1 MSDLIKR
8 EIARRRFLQFLTASP
23 ALVSGFFGRAHA
35 ADDLSSKLVASADQ
49 ALNVFD
55 LQAVAKDNLPM
66 AHYGYLASGTFDNET
81 LRANRVAFNRYQLKA
96 RRLVNVQKIDT
107 SVELF
112 GKRWHTPI
120 ALAPVGGH
128 KAFHEQGEVGVA
140 RAAKSRNH
148 LQMLSTM
155 ASTPVEEVNAA
166 RGEPVWFQ
174 LYPTNDWNVTLA
186 LVSRA
191 EESGCPVVV
200 VTVDRPAPRK
210 MENFIRARR
219 ADPRDCSACHTTP
232 RNRRIGPLAERLE
245 GEPHFRGID
254 LSDLTTISANALSW
268 DFVSRLKKATSMKVV
283 LKGIVTAEDAK
294 LSMDYGADGIIVSN
308 HGGRSEN
315 SLRSTLESLPEVVS
329 VTHGRIPVIMDS
341 GIRRGTD
348 IFKALALGADA
359 VAVGRPYI
367 WGLAAFGQDGVET
380 ALDLLVDELRIAMG
394 AHGAVSLNKIDNSF
408 LVDTSRN

>member
-1 MSDLIKR
+1 MTESINKV
-8 EIARRRFLQFLTASP
+8 IARRRFIQFLTASP
-23 ALVSGFFGRAHA
+23 ALVSGLFGRVHA
-35 ADDLSSKLVASADQ
+35 VEDLPNELVASADQ
-49 ALNVFD
+49 ALSVFD

-66 AHYGYLASGTFDNET
+66 AHYGYLANGSFNNET
-81 LRANRVAFNRYQLKA
+81 LKANRAVFNRYQLKA
-96 RRLVNVQKIDT
+96 RRLVNVQKVDT

-112 GKRWHTPI
+112 GKRWHSPI

-128 KAFHEQGEVGVA
+128 KAYHDQGEIGVV
-140 RAAKSRNH
+140 RAAKSRKH

-155 ASTPVEEVNAA
+155 SSTPVEEVNVA

-174 LYPTNDWNVTLA
+174 LYPTNNWNVTLA

-219 ADPRDCSACHTTP
+219 ADPRNCTACHTTP
-232 RNRRIGPLAERLE
+232 RNRRVGPLAKRLE
-245 GEPHFRGID
+245 GEPHFQGID
-254 LSDLTTISANALSW
+254 LSDLTTLSANALTW
-268 DFVSRLKKATSMKVV
+268 DFVSRLKNATSMKVV

-294 LSMDYGADGIIVSN
+294 LSMQYGADGIIVSN

-329 VTHGRIPVIMDS
+329 VTQGRIPVIMDS

-359 VAVGRPYI
+359 VAIGRPYI
-367 WGLAAFGQDGVET
+367 WGLAAFGQTGVET
-380 ALDLLVDELRIAMG
+380 ALDLLVEELRIAMG
-394 AHGAVSLNKIDNSF
+394 AHGTVSLNEINESF
-408 LVDTSRN
+408 LVDTLEN